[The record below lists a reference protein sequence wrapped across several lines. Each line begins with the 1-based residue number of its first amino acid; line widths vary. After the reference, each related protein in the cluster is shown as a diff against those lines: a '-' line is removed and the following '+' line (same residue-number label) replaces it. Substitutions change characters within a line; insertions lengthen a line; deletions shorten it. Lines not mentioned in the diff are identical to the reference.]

1 MEQSKKGGKRVGAG
15 RKPSGIRKKTITFY
29 VEEGKIYKFGNEEKL
44 KKEVYLFIGNYGLQD
59 LSKPTNEIKPHEQP
73 KTNYFV
79 DTTPKITDPLM
90 VRKSLQQ
97 WILEK
102 KTIDNED
109 VYRKWLQE
117 LEATD
122 YLTDGQKAVIK
133 KS

>member
-1 MEQSKKGGKRVGAG
+1 
-15 RKPSGIRKKTITFY
+15 
-29 VEEGKIYKFGNEEKL
+29 
-44 KKEVYLFIGNYGLQD
+44 
-59 LSKPTNEIKPHEQP
+59 
-73 KTNYFV
+73 
-79 DTTPKITDPLM
+79 M